1 MDLTVHRHHLVCV
14 SVREVP
20 MWCNNS
26 RCFRRLIMSLMP
38 AHSKSTNLDI
48 FLVQKMR
55 IVCDS
60 CFDAF
65 VKINVLDK
73 TKHVLWKHTQMCI
86 WYISHLT
93 TLNFSHPPRRINWYT
108 YAGFDRRYMYS
119 KVWKLWIP
127 SLEYTSGTTRRASH
141 NSCCWG
147 INIQYSYINECTGV
161 KTFVFFS
168 GEALETRSDIAVPRT
183 YKNIHSVTYV
193 NIYSTMFQK
202 FTDLIISGKISVEMP
217 G

>member
-1 MDLTVHRHHLVCV
+1 MDLTVHRHHLICV

-86 WYISHLT
+86 WYISH
-93 TLNFSHPPRRINWYT
+93 INWQLLISPTLRGELIGIRMLVSIVDICSLKYEN
-108 YAGFDRRYMYS
+108 YGFR
-119 KVWKLWIP
+119 V
-127 SLEYTSGTTRRASH
+127 
-141 NSCCWG
+141 
-147 INIQYSYINECTGV
+147 
-161 KTFVFFS
+161 
-168 GEALETRSDIAVPRT
+168 
-183 YKNIHSVTYV
+183 
-193 NIYSTMFQK
+193 
-202 FTDLIISGKISVEMP
+202 
-217 G
+217 